1 MSHVL
6 TLAASAALLPDLA
19 RAAERIARELG
30 TAPGPLDWL
39 DPGRACDL
47 PLAGEASGALA
58 EGALERAL
66 REVFA
71 GSPVDLAVQPAAGR
85 RKKLLLADME
95 STVIANEM
103 LEELAEFVGLRE
115 RVERITTRAMNG
127 ELDFRASL
135 IERVALLRGLPEQV
149 LHDCLEL
156 IRFDPGA
163 PALVSTLKAH
173 GVPCALVSGGF
184 TFFAEWVAAR
194 VGFEFCCA
202 NQLQIEDGRLAGTVA
217 EPILDKGAKLRQL
230 EQLTLERGL
239 LPADAATVGDGANDL
254 PMLLAA
260 GLGVAY
266 HGKPAVAAAARFR
279 VDHGDLTTLLHF
291 QGYRRS
297 EISGADSQ
305 TQRGPL

>member
-1 MSHVL
+1 
-6 TLAASAALLPDLA
+6 
-19 RAAERIARELG
+19 
-30 TAPGPLDWL
+30 
-39 DPGRACDL
+39 
-47 PLAGEASGALA
+47 
-58 EGALERAL
+58 
-66 REVFA
+66 
-71 GSPVDLAVQPAAGR
+71 
-85 RKKLLLADME
+85 ME

-127 ELDFRASL
+127 ELDFHASL
-135 IERVALLRGLPEQV
+135 VERVALLRGLPEQV
-149 LHDCLEL
+149 LHDCLER

-163 PALVSTLKAH
+163 HILVATLKAH

-202 NQLQIEDGRLAGTVA
+202 NHLLIENGLLAGTVA
-217 EPILDKGAKLRQL
+217 EPILDKGAKLSKL
-230 EQLTLERGL
+230 VELTEGRGL

-279 VDHGDLTTLLHF
+279 VDHGDLSTLLYF

-297 EISGADSQ
+297 EIRFFTLQ
-305 TQRGPL
+305 TDEAQT